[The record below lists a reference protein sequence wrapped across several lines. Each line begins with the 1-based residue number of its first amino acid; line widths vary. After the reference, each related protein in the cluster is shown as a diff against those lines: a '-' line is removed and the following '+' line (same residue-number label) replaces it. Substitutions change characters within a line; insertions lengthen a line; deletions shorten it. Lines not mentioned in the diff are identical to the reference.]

1 MGYRFAHFIGLAKG
15 SPKESASSSSAGETD
30 GASNKKRR
38 LAGNGAEVAPQLE
51 EMEVFMKHAD
61 LTFSFPIPV
70 GEHPAPGSG
79 AASGINAAAGPAP
92 THRVVFVLSRAR
104 LDNVSE

>member
-70 GEHPAPGSG
+70 GEHPAPG
-79 AASGINAAAGPAP
+79 IDAAAGPAP

-104 LDNVSE
+104 LDNVSEELKAT